1 MSYSLIRLT
10 ETDRQFVNTVCKWA
24 VCWSSWWMNC
34 SKLERCLNL
43 TWRSCWEKRVVTTAV
58 EVFNKPHNCPALMVE
73 LLGETCSY
81 DSCGCLQ
88 QASQLPCVDGGSD
101 WSWTL
106 LELDVKKLLGETCS
120 YNSCGS
126 LQQAAQLPCVDDGT
140 VWSWTLLELDL
151 KELLGETCSYNSCGS
166 LQQAAQL
173 SCVDDGA
180 DWSWTLLELD
190 VKKLLRCLEQWMG
203 IWIALDWFHSRIL
216 TSCRDGSG
224 RTCGRGWS
232 CFEKESVLSDLLVD
246 ETLRDSICCR
256 WPFWS
261 VF

>member
-1 MSYSLIRLT
+1 MDEQIAS
-10 ETDRQFVNTVCKWA
+10 TVCKWA
-24 VCWSSWWMNC
+24 ACWSSWWMNC

-120 YNSCGS
+120 YNRCGC
-126 LQQAAQLPCVDDGT
+126 LQQASQLPCVDDGT
-140 VWSWTLLELDL
+140 DWSCTLLELDM
-151 KELLGETCSYNSCGS
+151 
-166 LQQAAQL
+166 
-173 SCVDDGA
+173 
-180 DWSWTLLELD
+180 
-190 VKKLLRCLEQWMG
+190 KKLLRCLEQWMG